1 MPREKNPNKRNVT
14 LMVDGE
20 LYDKYREFCQREG
33 WLVSRQFEKLM
44 EEYVEQDKVAKD
56 GRDSKTSR

>member
-14 LMVDGE
+14 LMVDGS
-20 LYDKYREFCQREG
+20 LYDSYRELCKREG

-44 EEYVEQDKVAKD
+44 EEHIGEDKV
-56 GRDSKTSR
+56 SKNGQNEGSA

>member
-20 LYDKYREFCQREG
+20 LYDKYRELCQREG

-44 EEYVEQDKVAKD
+44 EEHVEQDKVAKD
-56 GRDSKTSR
+56 GRDSKTA

>member
-20 LYDKYREFCQREG
+20 LYDKYRELCQREG

-44 EEYVEQDKVAKD
+44 EEHVEQDKVAKD
-56 GRDSKTSR
+56 GRNSKTA